1 MRSLPSL
8 ALLTLLAAAG
18 PAVAIMG
25 GDAPPPTAAGQ
36 DDYAA
41 GVAAFEQ
48 QDWQRVIDHMARV
61 IEERPWEDDAY
72 NLTVQLPGVAKDGL
86 DLTVEAG
93 EFRLF
98 GRRAWKQPEGW
109 TALYRE
115 TANLPYELVLTH
127 DNAIGPD
134 HIAAELKD
142 GVLVVS
148 LPKAEAL
155 KPRKIA
161 VT

>member
-1 MRSLPSL
+1 MSLFNAILPSL
-8 ALLTLLAAAG
+8 SRPPVRADGSAG
-18 PAVAIMG
+18 RESG
-25 GDAPPPTAAGQ
+25 PTAKPR
-36 DDYAA
+36 YAIK
-41 GVAAFEQ
+41 ET
-48 QDWQRVIDHMARV
+48 
-61 IEERPWEDDAY
+61 DDAY

-127 DNAIGPD
+127 DNAIDPD

>member
-1 MRSLPSL
+1 MRRTVAPVTSRPPARSDGS
-8 ALLTLLAAAG
+8 AG
-18 PAVAIMG
+18 RESG
-25 GDAPPPTAAGQ
+25 PTAKPR
-36 DDYAA
+36 YAIK
-41 GVAAFEQ
+41 ET
-48 QDWQRVIDHMARV
+48 
-61 IEERPWEDDAY
+61 DDAY

-115 TANLPYELVLTH
+115 TANVPYELVLTH
-127 DNAIGPD
+127 DNAIDPD

-142 GVLVVS
+142 GVLKIF
-148 LPKAEAL
+148 LPKADRARARRIEI
-155 KPRKIA
+155 KS
-161 VT
+161 